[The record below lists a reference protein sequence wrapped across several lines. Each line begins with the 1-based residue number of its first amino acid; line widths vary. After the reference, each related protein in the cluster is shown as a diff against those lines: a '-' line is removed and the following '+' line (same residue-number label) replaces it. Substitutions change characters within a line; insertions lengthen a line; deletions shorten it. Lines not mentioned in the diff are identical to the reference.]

1 MFDQPAGIIEHLC
14 VFEFFLVVLKNAFI
28 DRCCLQLCNCA
39 RMVGNCVVHVALKID
54 EYYIQC
60 GCTMDTKQVYF
71 EWHCDWSFINLLFER
86 VKTPQL

>member
-1 MFDQPAGIIEHLC
+1 MLFA
-14 VFEFFLVVLKNAFI
+14 VV
-28 DRCCLQLCNCA
+28 QLCKNGWQLC
-39 RMVGNCVVHVALKID
+39 GTLALKID